1 MPMVMATRLKIKN
14 GALDPNRLPDSGQ
27 DSATHSTAKADT
39 DASGAVGKE
48 AKQSELNDKNSDK

>member
-1 MPMVMATRLKIKN
+1 MPMVMATRLKIKKE
-14 GALDPNRLPDSGQ
+14 RLIPIVSPDSGQ